1 MDTLMPGR
9 ASGKVEVYLL
19 FTILRGGG
27 IIMKKIGFLFFTLAM
42 GFALGI
48 GVNSYSIAQQS
59 ASQPEEFTLEEITVT
74 AEKRVENAQKA
85 SVALTAI
92 TGEDIQEKSFDKLEN
107 VLGSVPGLSVQATS
121 PTGSG
126 VYIRGVGSNVDT
138 NIADPSVAINID
150 GVYYSKG
157 EVAFSTMYDTE
168 RVEVLRGPQGTLYGR
183 NAIGGTVNVVSKNP
197 TDSLDV
203 SANVKIGNFNLREYD
218 AVLNVPLTEKLWSR
232 FSVMKQDR
240 DSYYSPN
247 GDSANKLGFRVKL
260 YYKPTDSLAINFTYD
275 YSADKG
281 YGKPQVPVPGSAG
294 KLFIPMP
301 GLLYPEILTTGWVT
315 APLSDAWATDEYHP
329 APKQD
334 NWFQTY
340 SLQMNYDFPWASL
353 TVFPSVAKNH
363 RDFLLVGAIF
373 GTILGETEESQ
384 ADVSSPYE
392 ETQYSMEVRLQSPAD
407 SNIKWMAGY
416 YGQKSEND
424 AVNASEDP
432 TTFDDTDWHTIIYN
446 QPTLTNAY
454 FAQLTIPFTDQFR
467 VTAGARKSTDDR
479 EKKYRFAINGGL
491 VPGNDYYEEGGSTG
505 SYDSGVLKYK
515 DSAGNTTY
523 KAGIEFD
530 LSDSSMTYAQL
541 TTGFKAGGLNQT
553 IPPEIFKPEELTS
566 YSIGSKNRFLG
577 NTLQVNFEGYY
588 YDYNNFQVQIGIFR
602 PNTLTG
608 AMEMVPM
615 YVTNAKK
622 GTMYGAE
629 LETDWAAS
637 QNDLLKASLSWM
649 HTEYG
654 SVVLPPNPFAG
665 TPPTD
670 IKGWQM
676 SNSPNWVVI
685 LGYDHTIALDDGA
698 QIITNLNTKISAQY
712 YATPEEY
719 LPGALQ
725 ESYHLSNASATYYAA
740 SGKWSLGLWCNNI
753 ENKAQTLRTHPLY
766 RRLITDPRTIG
777 LSLNLKL

>member
-1 MDTLMPGR
+1 MKKCIQVCLFLIAGFCLFI
-9 ASGKVEVYLL
+9 SGSPSLL
-19 FTILRGGG
+19 F
-27 IIMKKIGFLFFTLAM
+27 
-42 GFALGI
+42 
-48 GVNSYSIAQQS
+48 AQDTDS
-59 ASQPEEFTLEEITVT
+59 SEFTLEEITVT

-197 TDSLDV
+197 TDMLDV
-203 SANVKIGNFNLREYD
+203 SANIKIGNFNLRSYD

-247 GDSANKLGFRVKL
+247 GDSSNKLGFRGKL
-260 YYKPTDSLAINFTYD
+260 YYKPLDTLSFSFTFD

-294 KLFIPMP
+294 NLMFPPPMVPNLVDPTIPS
-301 GLLYPEILTTGWVT
+301 TGWVL
-315 APLSDAWATDEYHP
+315 PPVSDAWATDTYHP

-363 RDFLLVGAIF
+363 RDFQLVGAIF
-373 GTILGETEESQ
+373 GTAMGETEESQ
-384 ADVSSPYE
+384 AEVSSPYE
-392 ETQYSMEVRLQSPAD
+392 ETQYSMEVRMQSPAD
-407 SNIKWMAGY
+407 SSIKWMVGY

-424 AVNASEDP
+424 TVRAVQDP
-432 TTFDDTDWHTIIYN
+432 TTFTDTDWHTIIYN

-454 FAQLTIPFTDQFR
+454 FAQITFPVTDQFR
-467 VTAGARKSTDDR
+467 LTGGARTSSDDR
-479 EKKYRFAINGGL
+479 EKKYRFAINNGL
-491 VPGNDYYEEGGSTG
+491 APGNPFYLEGGSTG
-505 SYDSGVLKYK
+505 SYDSGILTYK

-523 KAGIEFD
+523 KAGIELD
-530 LSDSSMTYAQL
+530 LSDSSMAYAQL

-553 IPPEIFKPEELTS
+553 VPPEIFKPEELTS

-588 YDYNNFQVQIGIFR
+588 YDYNNFQVQIGQFR
-602 PNTLTG
+602 VNPLTG
-608 AMEMVPM
+608 SMDMIPM

-670 IKGWQM
+670 IEGWQM

-685 LGYDHTIALDDGA
+685 LGYDHTMPLDDGA
-698 QIITNLNTKISAQY
+698 QITTSLNTKISAQY
-712 YATPEEY
+712 YATPESY

-740 SGKWSLGLWCNNI
+740 SGKWNLGLWCNNI
-753 ENKAQTLRTHPLY
+753 ENQAQTLRTHPLY
-766 RRLITDPRTIG
+766 RRLISDPRTIG
-777 LSLNLKL
+777 LTLNLKL